1 MKTITSVLILL
12 SALVFFS
19 CDNSEKEDKSDIYGK
34 WEATEFMSV
43 ESVSYSKD
51 NGFNPL
57 IEFKN
62 DGTYLIKLDVN
73 GCFGD
78 FTLSNGNSISI
89 SASGCTKMCCDSQ
102 FSQKFIQML
111 PQVKTFEIEGS
122 NLQLNI
128 PGWGWIELEAV
139 K

>member
-1 MKTITSVLILL
+1 MKRITSVLILL

-19 CDNSEKEDKSDIYGK
+19 CEKSEKEDTSDIYGK
-34 WEATEFMSV
+34 WEATELMSI
-43 ESVSYSKD
+43 ESVGYPKD
-51 NGFNPL
+51 KGFNPL

-62 DGTYLIKLDVN
+62 DGTHRIKLDAN

-78 FTLSNGNSISI
+78 FTLRSSKSISI
-89 SASGCTKMCCDSQ
+89 SASGCTEMCCDSQ
-102 FSQKFIQML
+102 FSGKFIQML

-122 NLQLNI
+122 NLKLNI
-128 PGWGWIELEAV
+128 PGWGWIELVAV

>member
-1 MKTITSVLILL
+1 MKRITSVLILL

-19 CDNSEKEDKSDIYGK
+19 CYKNEKEDKSDIYGK
-34 WEATEFMSV
+34 WEATELESV
-43 ESVSYSKD
+43 ESVFYPKEK
-51 NGFNPL
+51 GYNPV

-62 DGTYLIKLDVN
+62 DGTYRIKLDVN

-78 FTLSNGNSISI
+78 FALSSSNGISI
-89 SASGCTKMCCDSQ
+89 SASGCTEMCCDSQ

-122 NLQLNI
+122 NLKLNI
-128 PGWGWIELEAV
+128 PGWGRIELVAV

>member
-1 MKTITSVLILL
+1 VITAKRKI
-12 SALVFFS
+12 
-19 CDNSEKEDKSDIYGK
+19 K
-34 WEATEFMSV
+34 SV